1 MILLQLPYVVFS
13 FSSVCSKFVLRLHL
27 DLWVF
32 WGAQFH
38 FQTFRNIYVIFL
50 LLISSPILLLSAN
63 TVDVVLVLNDW
74 NLLSGPGYMSWWFF
88 AGSWGKWKWNLLL
101 GGVLALL
108 SFCNQVILSCSRQE
122 SSAPK
127 YMLYESGDQ
136 CLDLWNSGMCWVG
149 LPDSVETGNS

>member
-1 MILLQLPYVVFS
+1 MILLQLPYIVFS
-13 FSSVCSKFVLRLHL
+13 FSSELNVPNLFWDFILTCGL
-27 DLWVF
+27 F

-50 LLISSPILLLSAN
+50 LLISSLILLLSAN

-74 NLLSGPGYMSWWFF
+74 NLLSDPGYMSWWIF

-108 SFCNQVILSCSRQE
+108 RFCSQVILSCGRQE
-122 SSAPK
+122 NSALK
-127 YMLYESGDQ
+127 YMLYEPGDQ
-136 CLDLWNSGMCWVG
+136 CLDLWNLGICWAG
-149 LPDSVETGNS
+149 LAALL